1 MSHTPTWM
9 VLNRGLRLAL
19 NKTYSR
25 RNFIRNSVLA
35 VSAFTLPASCLN
47 RKPNITIIGGG
58 LSGLNTGFHLK
69 NKNLDFKIYEATGRT
84 GGRTLTVD
92 QAVTN
97 DSYVDFGAEYVDTTH
112 DEVIELAK
120 SLNLE
125 LIDLKKDQLIPK
137 TIFFQGKHLS
147 AENLA
152 EVIQP
157 FAEAISTDIDSL
169 PDKLHYENS
178 NAFRPLD
185 ELSISDYL
193 TSKGITGWLFD
204 FFEMNLRAEYAM
216 ECTEQSAL
224 NLLSMFVKPETN
236 NSTYDIFGDHHEVL
250 KIKGGTG
257 NLAEGLTRELAEH
270 IQYNHIL
277 KAIKKT
283 EAGYSLHFDTPDG
296 QQIMTTDILV
306 MTIPFA
312 VLKEIK
318 LNFDFPER
326 KAKAIAELGFG
337 NGTKTAMGFNK
348 KIWRDHGH
356 QGYTLTDVNHT
367 VFWDSSQGQKSAS
380 GSLTFIGGGNSSE
393 EFNQMSYAAIKSKW
407 LSGAEQIFPGLT
419 PEHNNQIS
427 KYIWS
432 QNPFA
437 RGSYTSYKKGQWS
450 TFAGVEAEPFEN
462 ILFAGEHC
470 STEFQGYMNGALE
483 SGRKAAMLI
492 IESLNKNI

>member
-9 VLNRGLRLAL
+9 VLTRGLRLAL

-147 AENLA
+147 AENVA
-152 EVIQP
+152 EAIQP

-193 TSKGITGWLFD
+193 KSKGITGWLFD

-277 KAIKKT
+277 KAIEKT

-306 MTIPFA
+306 MTIP
-312 VLKEIK
+312 V
-318 LNFDFPER
+318 
-326 KAKAIAELGFG
+326 
-337 NGTKTAMGFNK
+337 
-348 KIWRDHGH
+348 
-356 QGYTLTDVNHT
+356 
-367 VFWDSSQGQKSAS
+367 
-380 GSLTFIGGGNSSE
+380 
-393 EFNQMSYAAIKSKW
+393 
-407 LSGAEQIFPGLT
+407 
-419 PEHNNQIS
+419 
-427 KYIWS
+427 
-432 QNPFA
+432 
-437 RGSYTSYKKGQWS
+437 SYTHLRAHE
-450 TFAGVEAEPFEN
+450 T
-462 ILFAGEHC
+462 
-470 STEFQGYMNGALE
+470 
-483 SGRKAAMLI
+483 
-492 IESLNKNI
+492 